1 MPEECRSSPCARY
14 QSNHYPVQESSILK
28 FDAELDKKQDNAQTW
43 SFILKAKTS
52 NLTDEIS
59 VKHHLHQVIKGNIT
73 RAEIH
78 QHHVLPDVMHWGGR
92 ITFVEFLLKIN
103 NMNLIQKKYQMNPK
117 QETFYK
123 ATLRKKYQVRT
134 LKKIEELSWI
144 GGH

>member
-1 MPEECRSSPCARY
+1 MPEECRKSPFARY
-14 QSNHYPVQESSILK
+14 QSNHYHAQESSILN
-28 FDAELDKKQDNAQTW
+28 FDAELDKKQDNVQTW
-43 SFILKAKTS
+43 SFILKAKIS
-52 NLTDEIS
+52 NFTDEIA

-73 RAEIH
+73 RTETH
-78 QHHVLPDVMHWGGR
+78 QHHVLPDVTHWEGC

-123 ATLRKKYQVRT
+123 ATLWKYQVMT